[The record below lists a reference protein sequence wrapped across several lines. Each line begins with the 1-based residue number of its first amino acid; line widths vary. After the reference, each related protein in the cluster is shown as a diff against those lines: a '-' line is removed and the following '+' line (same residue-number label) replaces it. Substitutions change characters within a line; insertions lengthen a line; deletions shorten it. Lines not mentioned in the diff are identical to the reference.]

1 MTYCFLDTETGGI
14 GDAYSLLSAYF
25 LATDDQFNDVSD
37 LELFLKPDDGIYHV
51 CGEAMGVNLID
62 LKTHDKKA
70 ITYREGGT
78 RLYQWLQKLTS
89 DGKDKAFLIGH
100 NVKGDRDKV
109 IQHLISR
116 GSWEKFVSHRLRDT
130 QPVAGFLI
138 DCGILPGDLS
148 CSLESLV
155 THFGIPKDQ
164 TQFHT
169 AKYDVQQTKAV
180 YLALREMI
188 INLNNERVLQRYLV

>member
-1 MTYCFLDTETGGI
+1 MPHIFLDTETGGI
-14 GDAYSLLSAYF
+14 GDAYSLLSTYF

-37 LELFLKPDDGIYHV
+37 LELFLKSDDNIYHV

-78 RLYQWLQKLTS
+78 KLYQWLQKLTS

-130 QPVAGFLI
+130 QPTAGFMI
-138 DCGILPGDLS
+138 DCGILPADLS

-155 THFGIPKDQ
+155 THFNISKDD
-164 TQFHT
+164 TKFHD

-180 YLALREMI
+180 YLALRKMI
-188 INLNNERVLQRYLV
+188 INLNNERVLQ